1 MPKITLDIKIEDH
14 YSSKVYT
21 SGSHVTGVVAVCSDT
36 NLPFHC
42 IQITLVGT
50 ARTRVDMLPVPK
62 ITNDVFLN
70 LDMPITKT
78 SHSLGQTFIA
88 RQTNEVR
95 FDFTVP
101 HMLHKDPCDS
111 ISGEHSHDQH
121 MRLPPTMG
129 SWEKDDMSPTMA
141 QVEYQ
146 VVARVLHKFS
156 SNHKD
161 TIEASQPIKVL
172 PAFPEDPP
180 LGVNDRDARYNL
192 SRTKSVR
199 RNLLSVK
206 KDQIIIRASQPEA
219 VHISIGG
226 YQLPSSQPS
235 ITLDC
240 TFESSSAVS
249 FPPEITLGQI
259 KLEAQTWFTGTPMKV
274 VPDLGNPRDTA
285 GLRHELRYS
294 TNVKLSTTDTGV
306 ILWHKDNGE
315 EEQKLN
321 TWRSKTKIPIRL
333 PTVHKMFLPTFY
345 SCFIARSYI
354 LHVSVNYSG
363 SKTNLS
369 VPLQIASQSVYPRV
383 SEPEIEDL
391 PSFQASLTWR

>member
-1 MPKITLDIKIEDH
+1 MFKSILKIGIENH
-14 YSSKVYT
+14 YSSKIYT
-21 SGSHVTGVVAVCSDT
+21 SGSRITGVVAVCPDT
-36 NLPFHC
+36 DLSFHC
-42 IQITLVGT
+42 IQIVLVGT
-50 ARTRVDMLPVPK
+50 ACTRVDMLPVPK
-62 ITNDVFLN
+62 TTNDVFLN

-78 SHSLGQTFIA
+78 SYPPGQIFIA
-88 RQTNEVR
+88 RQKHEIP

-101 HMLHKDPCDS
+101 HMLHKDSCDT

-141 QVEYQ
+141 RIEYKI
-146 VVARVLHKFS
+146 VARVLRKRS
-156 SNHKD
+156 SLYKG
-161 TIEASQPIKVL
+161 TIETSQLIKVL

-180 LGVNDRDARYNL
+180 LSINSRDARYTL
-192 SRTKSVR
+192 YSTKAVR

-206 KDQIIIRASQPEA
+206 KDRIMIKASQPQA
-219 VHISIGG
+219 LHVSIGG
-226 YQLPSSQPS
+226 YQLPSSQS
-235 ITLDC
+235 SVILDFI
-240 TFESSSAVS
+240 FEASSAFS
-249 FPPEITLGQI
+249 FPPEVTLGQV

-274 VPDLGNPRDTA
+274 VPDLGNPRDMA

-306 ILWHKDNGE
+306 ILWHKDVSGE
-315 EEQKLN
+315 EQGLS

-333 PTVHKMFLPTFY
+333 PTAHKMFLPTFY
-345 SCFIARSYI
+345 NCFIARSYI
-354 LHVSVNYSG
+354 LHMSFNSSG

-369 VPLQIASQSVYPRV
+369 VPLQIASQSLYPKA

-391 PSFQASLTWR
+391 PSFEASLTWG